1 MVLVNRDHNLNKLKI
16 GDILTD
22 KEKVKQLEDVMGVT
36 KIKQLESEIERLE
49 QRVKDLTLAIQ
60 LMAKSD

>member
-1 MVLVNRDHNLNKLKI
+1 MVLVNRNHNLNKLKI

>member
-1 MVLVNRDHNLNKLKI
+1 M
-16 GDILTD
+16 TD
-22 KEKVKQLEDVMGVT
+22 KEKIKQLEDVMGVT
-36 KIKQLESEIERLE
+36 KIKQLESEIKRLE

>member
-1 MVLVNRDHNLNKLKI
+1 MVLDNRNHNLNKLKI

>member
-1 MVLVNRDHNLNKLKI
+1 
-16 GDILTD
+16 LTD
-22 KEKVKQLEDVMGVT
+22 KEKIKELEDVMGVT
-36 KIKQLESEIERLE
+36 KIKQLELEIERLE

>member
-1 MVLVNRDHNLNKLKI
+1 MVLVNRNHNLNKLKI
-16 GDILTD
+16 GDTMTG
-22 KEKVKQLEDVMGVT
+22 KEKAKMKQLEL
-36 KIKQLESEIERLE
+36 KIESQLRKIERLE

>member
-1 MVLVNRDHNLNKLKI
+1 VVLVNRNHNLNKLKI

-22 KEKVKQLEDVMGVT
+22 KEK
-36 KIKQLESEIERLE
+36 IKQLELEIKRLE

>member
-1 MVLVNRDHNLNKLKI
+1 
-16 GDILTD
+16 LTD
-22 KEKVKQLEDVMGVT
+22 KEKIKELEDVMGVT
-36 KIKQLESEIERLE
+36 KIKELELEVKRLE

>member
-1 MVLVNRDHNLNKLKI
+1 M
-16 GDILTD
+16 TD
-22 KEKVKQLEDVMGVT
+22 KEKIKELEDVMGVT
-36 KIKQLESEIERLE
+36 KIKQLELEIERLE

>member
-1 MVLVNRDHNLNKLKI
+1 M
-16 GDILTD
+16 TD
-22 KEKVKQLEDVMGVT
+22 KEKIKELEDVMGVT
-36 KIKQLESEIERLE
+36 KIKELELEVKRLE

>member
-1 MVLVNRDHNLNKLKI
+1 LEN
-16 GDILTD
+16 ILTD
-22 KEKVKQLEDVMGVT
+22 KEKIKELEDVMGVT
-36 KIKQLESEIERLE
+36 KIKQLELEIERLE